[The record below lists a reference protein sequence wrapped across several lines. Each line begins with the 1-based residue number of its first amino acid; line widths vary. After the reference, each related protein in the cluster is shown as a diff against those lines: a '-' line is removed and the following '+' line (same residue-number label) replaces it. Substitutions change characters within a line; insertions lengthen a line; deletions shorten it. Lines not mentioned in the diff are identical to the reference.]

1 MFRIKNKRTRSLRAR
16 LRAGCLDIY
25 IYILLYHHRLFLG
38 WFLETYDTFMLK

>member
-25 IYILLYHHRLFLG
+25 IYIALSPSFVLG
-38 WFLETYDTFMLK
+38 VVSRDV